1 MKRNNPVLARL
12 AELQVEAVGTRSALA
27 DVDDLLQ
34 RIAATLNPGQL
45 SAFEVER
52 LSAIATSQGG
62 SPNSIPEIGISAGY
76 GSGKTYAAHAVAVKM
91 AALNQGFV
99 GCVME
104 PTSDMVR
111 RIWAPKFEDF
121 LDSFSIPY
129 TPRVAPY
136 VSHTLHF
143 PGGDSTILGLSFE
156 NYSRIVGDDWAF
168 AIIDEVDTAKASI
181 AQRAY
186 DKILGR
192 IRVGNFNQ
200 LHCYSTPEGF
210 GFHYQTFGTDAA
222 REGKRRALL
231 RMKTSDNAHNLR
243 PGFVDDLLSR
253 YTQEQCRAYLEG
265 IYQNLAT
272 GTVYDR
278 FDRAKHV
285 SGVDDDPLGEEPLR
299 IGIDFNVTNMNAVIA
314 IKSGNALHF
323 IDEISG
329 AHDTDALAQ
338 ELCARYPGRTLYGYP
353 DASGGNRSTNA
364 TKTDLEILASY
375 GISNQSPRANPP
387 VRDRVSAVQ
396 GALENGKGEIR
407 IQINPR
413 CKKLIECLE
422 LQAYNERQE
431 PDKESGHDHMNDA
444 AGYLVWSELNP
455 LHRRAGRGTGIR
467 LY

>member
-1 MKRNNPVLARL
+1 
-12 AELQVEAVGTRSALA
+12 
-27 DVDDLLQ
+27 
-34 RIAATLNPGQL
+34 
-45 SAFEVER
+45 
-52 LSAIATSQGG
+52 
-62 SPNSIPEIGISAGY
+62 
-76 GSGKTYAAHAVAVKM
+76 
-91 AALNQGFV
+91 
-99 GCVME
+99 ME

-121 LDSFSIPY
+121 LDSFGIPY

-156 NYSRIVGDDWAF
+156 NWSRIVGDDWAF
-168 AIIDEVDTAKASI
+168 AIIDEIDTAKASI

-231 RMKTSDNAHNLR
+231 RMKTADNAHNLR

-265 IYQNLAT
+265 VYQNLAT

-285 SGVDDDPLGEEPLR
+285 SDVDDDPLAEEPLR
-299 IGIDFNVTNMNAVIA
+299 IGIDFNVGNMNAVVA
-314 IKSGNALHF
+314 IRSGNALHF

-338 ELCARYPGRTLYGYP
+338 EICARYPGRTLYGYP

-364 TKTDLEILASY
+364 TKTDLEILSSY
-375 GISNQSPRANPP
+375 GISNQSPKANPR
-387 VRDRVSAVQ
+387 VADRVSAFQ

-413 CKKLIECLE
+413 CKRLIECLE
-422 LQAYNERQE
+422 LQAYNERME
-431 PDKESGHDHMNDA
+431 PDKESGHDHMPDA
-444 AGYLVWSELNP
+444 AGYLVWRELNP

>member
-1 MKRNNPVLARL
+1 MKRHNPILARL

-121 LDSFSIPY
+121 LDSFGIPY

-156 NYSRIVGDDWAF
+156 NWSRIVGDDWAF

-253 YTQEQCRAYLEG
+253 YTHEQCRAYLEG
-265 IYQNLAT
+265 VYQNLAT

-285 SGVDDDPLGEEPLR
+285 SGVDDDPLG
-299 IGIDFNVTNMNAVIA
+299 
-314 IKSGNALHF
+314 
-323 IDEISG
+323 
-329 AHDTDALAQ
+329 
-338 ELCARYPGRTLYGYP
+338 
-353 DASGGNRSTNA
+353 
-364 TKTDLEILASY
+364 
-375 GISNQSPRANPP
+375 
-387 VRDRVSAVQ
+387 
-396 GALENGKGEIR
+396 
-407 IQINPR
+407 
-413 CKKLIECLE
+413 
-422 LQAYNERQE
+422 
-431 PDKESGHDHMNDA
+431 
-444 AGYLVWSELNP
+444 
-455 LHRRAGRGTGIR
+455 
-467 LY
+467 

>member
-1 MKRNNPVLARL
+1 
-12 AELQVEAVGTRSALA
+12 
-27 DVDDLLQ
+27 
-34 RIAATLNPGQL
+34 
-45 SAFEVER
+45 
-52 LSAIATSQGG
+52 
-62 SPNSIPEIGISAGY
+62 
-76 GSGKTYAAHAVAVKM
+76 
-91 AALNQGFV
+91 
-99 GCVME
+99 ME

-121 LDSFSIPY
+121 LDSFGIPY

-156 NYSRIVGDDWAF
+156 NYQRIVGDDWAF

-231 RMKTSDNAHNLR
+231 RMKTADNAHNLR

-253 YTQEQCRAYLEG
+253 YTHEQCRAYLEG

-285 SGVDDDPLGEEPLR
+285 SGVDDDPLAEEPLR
-299 IGIDFNVTNMNAVIA
+299 IGIDFNVGNMNAVVA
-314 IKSGNALHF
+314 IRSGNALHF

-338 ELCARYPGRTLYGYP
+338 EICARYPGRTLYGYP

-375 GISNQSPRANPP
+375 GISNQSPKANPR
-387 VRDRVSAVQ
+387 VADRVSALQ

-413 CKKLIECLE
+413 CKRLIECLE
-422 LQAYNERQE
+422 LQAYNERME

-444 AGYLVWSELNP
+444 AGYLVWRELNP

>member
-1 MKRNNPVLARL
+1 MSILPA
-12 AELQVEAVGTRSALA
+12 AESKSIIDSSAGLEVGS
-27 DVDDLLQ
+27 VDDLLE

-52 LSAIATSQGG
+52 LSAIAASQGG
-62 SPNSIPEIGISAGY
+62 APASIPEIGISAGY
-76 GSGKTYAAHAVAVKM
+76 GSGKTYCAHAVAVKM

-121 LDSFSIPY
+121 LDSFGIPY

-156 NYSRIVGDDWAF
+156 NYQRIVGDDWAF

-231 RMKTSDNAHNLR
+231 RMKTADNAHNLR

-285 SGVDDDPLGEEPLR
+285 ADVDDDPEEPLR
-299 IGIDFNVTNMNAVIA
+299 IGIDFNVGNTNAALA
-314 IKSGNALHF
+314 IRSGNALHF
-323 IDEISG
+323 IDEISQ

-338 ELCARYPGRTLYGYP
+338 EICARYPGRTLYGYP

-375 GISNQSPRANPP
+375 GISNQSPKANPR
-387 VRDRVSAVQ
+387 VADRVSAFQ

-413 CKKLIECLE
+413 CKRLIECLE

-444 AGYLVWSELNP
+444 AGYLVWRELNP

>member
-1 MKRNNPVLARL
+1 MRTANPALSRL
-12 AELQVEAVGTRSALA
+12 AELQVQSVGTRSALD
-27 DVDDLLQ
+27 DVDNLLQ

-45 SAFEVER
+45 QAFEVER

-76 GSGKTYAAHAVAVKM
+76 GSGKTYCAHAVAVKM

-111 RIWAPKFEDF
+111 RIWAPKFEAF
-121 LDSFSIPY
+121 LDSFGIPY

-143 PGGDSTILGLSFE
+143 PEGDSLVLGLSFE
-156 NYSRIVGDDWAF
+156 NYQRIVGDDWAF
-168 AIIDEVDTAKASI
+168 GIIDEVDTAKTSI

-186 DKILGR
+186 DKVLGR

-222 REGKRRALL
+222 RKGKRRALL
-231 RMKTSDNAHNLR
+231 RMKTADNAHNLR
-243 PGFVDDLLSR
+243 PGFVDDLLNR
-253 YTQEQCRAYLEG
+253 YTKEQCRAYLEG

-285 SGVDDDPLGEEPLR
+285 TTIKDDEDQPLR
-299 IGIDFNVTNMNAVIA
+299 IGIDFNVGNMNAVIA
-314 IKSGNALHF
+314 IRVQNKLFF
-323 IDEISG
+323 IDEIVK
-329 AHDTDALAQ
+329 AHDTDALSR
-338 ELCARYPGRTLYGYP
+338 EIRKRYPHRKIYVYP
-353 DASGGNRSTNA
+353 DASGAARSTNA
-364 TKTDLEILASY
+364 SQTDIQILESY
-375 GISNQSPRANPP
+375 GMSNQSPKANPP
-387 VRDRVSAVQ
+387 IRDRVAAVQ
-396 GALENGKGEIR
+396 ALLENGKGEIR
-407 IQINPR
+407 MQIDGC
-413 CKKLIECLE
+413 CKRLIECLE
-422 LQAYNERQE
+422 LQSYTEKGE
-431 PDKESGHDHMNDA
+431 PCKEAGYDHMNDA
-444 AGYLVWSELNP
+444 AGYLIWREFNP
-455 LHRRAGRGTGIR
+455 MHARAGRGTGIR
-467 LY
+467 IY

>member
-1 MKRNNPVLARL
+1 MKRSNPILARL
-12 AELQVEAVGTRSALA
+12 AELQAEAVGTRSALA

-34 RIAATLNPGQL
+34 RIAATLNAGQL

-52 LSAIATSQGG
+52 LSAIAASQGG

-76 GSGKTYAAHAVAVKM
+76 GSGKTYCAHAVAVKM

-121 LDSFSIPY
+121 LDSFGIPY

-143 PGGDSTILGLSFE
+143 PGGDSTLLGLSFE
-156 NYSRIVGDDWAF
+156 NYQRIVGDDWAF

-231 RMKTSDNAHNLR
+231 RMKTADNAHNLR

-265 IYQNLAT
+265 VYQNLAT

-285 SGVDDDPLGEEPLR
+285 SGVDDDPEEPLR
-299 IGIDFNVTNMNAVIA
+299 IGIDFNVGNMNAVVA
-314 IKSGNALHF
+314 IRSGNALHF
-323 IDEISG
+323 IDEISQ

-338 ELCARYPGRTLYGYP
+338 EICARYPGRTLYGYP

-375 GISNQSPRANPP
+375 GISNQSPKANPR
-387 VRDRVSAVQ
+387 VADRVSALQ

-444 AGYLVWSELNP
+444 AGYLVWRELNP